1 MLIKSLLILLFKGM
15 VKSVKDITGKNHEE
29 SKGINFFVIILF
41 LIIYE

>member
-29 SKGINFFVIILF
+29 SKGINFFCNNFIFNYI
-41 LIIYE
+41 